1 MIDNVTYKNAD
12 RILGAA
18 YTYLDPIVALR
29 RARSSNRR
37 ITEFSLTHTDSFI
50 GTQDENFCSVLLRNY
65 RTVYPND
72 YSSDQIELQ
81 LNDLEQQIKSHYP
94 KQDDLMGLFPII
106 SGQLFTL
113 KYGTIRVCFDRIF
126 DWIGYINKL
135 DLNVFMGAFMA
146 VERIEPSDEF
156 NWYPEIDNERLKRQ
170 LASEIGLA
178 ENHAH
183 MKAAGYIL
191 EISWL
196 KFIHSSITSQSDLDY
211 IKSYGLG
218 KLNDVYPEQK
228 LRAFL
233 RSVRFLRIL
242 LDTYVGHNPKYYE
255 AKIKSQNSGLNQDA
269 DSKQKSDLKR
279 TVSLECFADLKD
291 FREFLYKQAISL
303 KLTNDRVKESQQL
316 FEYAHKRQNSNS
328 EYIWEKEIIGEQ
340 IFWKKCFE
348 SYLSTEKDNPFF
360 RRILNLYL
368 VCSNYVKHS
377 LIQSNRGSGFDRF
390 TDAENLKSVFLG
402 NDSKAIHANL
412 ESVFKKYLQ
421 SGPVTKLELRISP
434 KVSADEYVAQIKE
447 LKEAYER
454 VSGKPL
460 ANVDKCATQIQKLNS
475 VYRNLNGKTLDEL
488 VTQTKK
494 IGKVSKSL
502 SNQMFGEMR
511 IGLIIHFIK
520 EHRKQVN
527 ENQSRRNF
535 YADYQQAIMRQ
546 SQTLQLFM
554 TSPKYR
560 SYQKYVVGIDT
571 ANLEREN
578 PPELFGDVYRMG
590 YALKKQHNFHFT
602 YHVGESYNTLMDGL
616 RHIFEVV
623 FRLNFSNGDRLGH
636 ALALGQDVNHY
647 YTVKRNVVITDRQSF
662 LDDIAWIYWM
672 IKQDSNADKGDL
684 AYLNELFNE
693 SSMWFEE
700 IFENILTLH
709 DYVDFYC
716 LRGTNFEYL
725 LNDVYHVNMLK
736 NLSDIKLI
744 KADRRKQIRARFDQQ
759 FIDVTSSEICNA
771 VFNVNAMRLYA
782 CYELNPEVFKRGRE
796 PITVLVTPI
805 LLQLIEDT
813 QKNLCS
819 YLMKKNVFIEAN
831 PSSNTKISIA
841 KHYEDLQFLKL
852 NQYGLLPDDT
862 VDFPLSINTDDS
874 AIFQTMLPYEYAL
887 IGKALIDSGNNVE
900 RVYAYLAYL
909 QKASVEQSF
918 IEDDV

>member
-1 MIDNVTYKNAD
+1 MIDNITYKNAD
-12 RILGAA
+12 RILGAV
-18 YTYLDPIVALR
+18 YTYSDPIAMLGWDKLE
-29 RARSSNRR
+29 NRR
-37 ITEFSLTHTDSFI
+37 ITTFSLTHNDPFV
-50 GTQDENFCSVLLRNY
+50 GTQDDNFRSVLLRIY

-106 SGQLFTL
+106 SRQLFTL
-113 KYGTIRVCFDRIF
+113 KRGTIRVCFDRIF
-126 DWIGYINKL
+126 DWTGYINKL

-146 VERIEPSDEF
+146 VERIDPNDGF

-170 LASEIGLA
+170 LASGVGLA

-196 KFIHSSITSQSDLDY
+196 KFIHSSMTSQSDLDY
-211 IKSYGLG
+211 INSYGLG
-218 KLNDVYPEQK
+218 KLNDTYSNQV

-242 LDTYVGHNPKYYE
+242 LDTYIGDNPEYYE
-255 AKIKSQNSGLNQDA
+255 TTINAQNFWLNQDT
-269 DSKQKSDLKR
+269 DS
-279 TVSLECFADLKD
+279 EHFADLTD
-291 FREFLYKQAISL
+291 FRNFLYKQAISL

-316 FEYAHKRQNSNS
+316 FEYVHKRQNGDSK
-328 EYIWEKEIIGEQ
+328 YVWKREIIGEQ
-340 IFWKKCFE
+340 LFWKKCFE
-348 SYLSTEKDNPFF
+348 CYLSTEKNNPFF
-360 RRILNLYL
+360 RRVLSLYL

-390 TDAENLKSVFLG
+390 TDAENLKSIFLG
-402 NDSKAIHANL
+402 SDSKAINANL

-434 KVSADEYVAQIKE
+434 KASADDYVAQIKK
-447 LKEAYER
+447 LKKAYES

-460 ANVDKCATQIQKLNS
+460 VNDDCYATQMQKLKS
-475 VYRNLNGKTLDEL
+475 VYRGLDGKLSAEVDEL
-488 VTQTKK
+488 VTQIKK
-494 IGKVSKSL
+494 IDKVSKSL
-502 SNQMFGEMR
+502 NGQMFSEMKV
-511 IGLIIHFIK
+511 GLIVHFIK
-520 EHRKQVN
+520 EHRKQAN
-527 ENQSRRNF
+527 EHQSRRKF

-554 TSPKYR
+554 TSPTYR
-560 SYQKYVVGIDT
+560 SYQQYVVGIDT

-590 YALKKQHNFHFT
+590 HALKKQHNFHFT

-636 ALALGQDVNHY
+636 ALALGQDVTHY
-647 YTVKRNVVITDRQSF
+647 YTVKRKVITTDRQSF
-662 LDDIAWIYWM
+662 LDDIAWIYWLV
-672 IKQDSNADKGDL
+672 KQDLNVNKGDL
-684 AYLNELFNE
+684 AYLNGLF
-693 SSMWFEE
+693 SDASLWFEE
-700 IFENILTLH
+700 IFDDKLTLR

-716 LRGTNFEYL
+716 LRGTSFEYL
-725 LNDVYHVNMLK
+725 LNDIYHVDMLK
-736 NLSDIKLI
+736 NLSDIKSI
-744 KADRRKQIRARFDQQ
+744 KADSRKQVRSRFDRQ
-759 FIDVTSSEICNA
+759 FIDVTNSEICNA

-782 CYELNPEVFKRGRE
+782 CYELNPEVFQRGRE
-796 PITVLVTPI
+796 PITVPVTPI
-805 LLQLIEDT
+805 LLQLIEDA
-813 QKNLCS
+813 QKKLCS
-819 YLMKKNVFIEAN
+819 YLMQRNIFIEAN

-852 NQYGLLPDDT
+852 NKYGLLSDDT
-862 VDFPLSINTDDS
+862 VDFPVSINTDDS

-887 IGKALIDSGNNVE
+887 IGKSLIDSGNDVE
-900 RVYAYLAYL
+900 HVYAYLAYL

-918 IEDDV
+918 IEDDA